1 LENYLT
7 NGTGA
12 GQPTGIL
19 TAIEASGAVPVI
31 AQGSSESTGGAQT
44 GVNSIGYS
52 DLVNL
57 EHSVDPSYRRG
68 AKYMFHD
75 QTLSAL
81 KKVLDKYGRPLW
93 MPSGSGIGS
102 DSAQDTLNGYP
113 YVINQSM
120 QTIGAS
126 STTVVFGDLK
136 KFHVR
141 RVKDLSVVKLVE
153 RYAELGQV
161 AFLSF
166 ARLDS
171 NLIDAGTH
179 PVNLLQQHS

>member
-1 LENYLT
+1 M
-7 NGTGA
+7 TG
-12 GQPTGIL
+12 PT
-19 TAIEASGAVPVI
+19 
-31 AQGSSESTGGAQT
+31 
-44 GVNSIGYS
+44 
-52 DLVNL
+52 
-57 EHSVDPSYRRG
+57 
-68 AKYMFHD
+68 
-75 QTLSAL
+75 
-81 KKVLDKYGRPLW
+81 
-93 MPSGSGIGS
+93 
-102 DSAQDTLNGYP
+102 AQDTLNGYP

-126 STTVVFGDLK
+126 NTTVVFGDLK
-136 KFHVR
+136 KFTVR